1 MLKIGVTGASG
12 RMGKEIIQ
20 ALASRN
26 SAKGDVI
33 LSAAISHSASSAIGK
48 DAGTISGLSESL
60 IVVEAELSETD
71 FDVLIDF
78 SLIDSTLANIEHC
91 IAEKKPI
98 VIGTTGFDAIQKQ
111 IIADAA
117 KQIPIVFAP
126 NMSIA
131 VNLSFHLIET
141 AARVIGEESDI
152 EIIEAHHKHKV
163 DAPSGTA
170 LRMGEIIADTLG
182 RNLDDCAIYGREGH
196 TGERDPK
203 TIGFSTIRAGS
214 IIGDHTVMFA
224 DDSERLEITHK
235 SQSRSTYAVGSIRAA
250 RWLSHQEV
258 GLYDMQDVLG
268 LR

>member
-1 MLKIGVTGASG
+1 MLKVGVTGASG

-20 ALASRN
+20 ALVERN
-26 SAKGDVI
+26 RIKNDVI
-33 LSAAISHSASSAIGK
+33 LSAAIAHSASCSVGQNASLE
-48 DAGTISGLSESL
+48 DVSVTIA
-60 IVVEAELSETD
+60 AELSDTD

-78 SLIDSTLANIEHC
+78 SLIGSTLANIEYC
-91 IAEKKPI
+91 VANKKAI
-98 VIGTTGFDAIQKQ
+98 VIGTTGFDASQKT
-111 IIADAA
+111 IIANAA

-126 NMSIA
+126 NMSVA

-182 RNLDDCAIYGREGH
+182 RNLSECAIYGREGY

-224 DDSERLEITHK
+224 DESERLEVTHK

-250 RWLSHQEV
+250 RWLSKQPV